1 MPKIFKKSVFK
12 FVQSQW
18 GKEDEDTDM
27 VFEDMEE
34 FFVDM
39 LKKRDWILD
48 DQTWNDMDM
57 NRVFRKVNRT
67 FSSSGQQVLYNTLRT
82 LQFDEAELKRRDRLI
97 DFFQH
102 NKDEREKLSCVF
114 YFLGKEGY
122 DGAASILFKGM
133 PSLPDYASWAPVL
146 TVCMILSILSVF
158 LIGVRALIP
167 ILIMFIVNTVFHNK
181 LNAHTEA
188 TMPAIK
194 YIGKMIYAAKVIE
207 QLGYPQLQKDYN
219 EFFGKCAVKCA
230 TILKKARSVGL
241 GGGDP
246 FGLSEYA
253 KMLFL
258 SEARGFLRALK
269 HVEEDVAVLRVLYRK
284 LGELDAFQSVASYRR
299 GLRIFSKPK
308 FVEAGQYI
316 RAESVGHPLLSN
328 PVYNSITIDHKN
340 IVVTGSNMSGKSTF
354 LRTVAI
360 NSVFA
365 QTIYTTVSKQYETSF
380 FNVLTSI
387 SPSDDLLEGK
397 SYYMAEAEA
406 LLRMVNVL
414 EEDRCS
420 LLIIDEI
427 FRGTNPLERV
437 AAASALLQYFAKR
450 NTLVIVATHD
460 MEITQ
465 NVDADYTSYHFS
477 ENVTR
482 DSLDFDYKLK
492 EGPLTKPN
500 GIRILEY
507 IGYPEEITERAF
519 ANTGYVLNPEDAA
532 ETERMELSHDGV

>member
-1 MPKIFKKSVFK
+1 M
-12 FVQSQW
+12 
-18 GKEDEDTDM
+18 
-27 VFEDMEE
+27 
-34 FFVDM
+34 
-39 LKKRDWILD
+39 
-48 DQTWNDMDM
+48 
-57 NRVFRKVNRT
+57 
-67 FSSSGQQVLYNTLRT
+67 
-82 LQFDEAELKRRDRLI
+82 
-97 DFFQH
+97 
-102 NKDEREKLSCVF
+102 
-114 YFLGKEGY
+114 
-122 DGAASILFKGM
+122 
-133 PSLPDYASWAPVL
+133 
-146 TVCMILSILSVF
+146 
-158 LIGVRALIP
+158 
-167 ILIMFIVNTVFHNK
+167 
-181 LNAHTEA
+181 
-188 TMPAIK
+188 
-194 YIGKMIYAAKVIE
+194 E

-532 ETERMELSHDGV
+532 ESERMELSHDGV